1 MWKFIAR
8 RFLQMIPVLFLVSVA
23 IFIINELLPGDVVQ
37 AIFGEEATADKS
49 AYDDLREELGL
60 NDPIP
65 VRYLRWLRD
74 TATGDFGVS
83 YRNGEDVRSA
93 LLTRLPRTLELAAVG
108 MVIAFAI
115 GLPVGILSAV
125 RPNSKMDTGGTILAI
140 GGVAIPDFWLG
151 IMLIYFFAFVVHWFP
166 GTGYVAPGEDLA
178 KNLKLMILPGI
189 TLSTYYTASLMRL
202 SRSSMLEVMQQD
214 YIRTAR
220 AKGLQ
225 QRSVVMRHALKNA
238 MIPVVTLMG
247 LQTGRLFGGAVV
259 TETVFN
265 IPGMGKW
272 AADSIFFRD
281 FNAIQSVV
289 LVMCLAVLLFN
300 FVTDILYSYIDPR
313 IRLEGEEA
321 R

>member
-23 IFIINELLPGDVVQ
+23 IFVINELLPGDVVQ

-65 VRYLRWLRD
+65 VRYLRWLGD
-74 TATGDFGVS
+74 TARGDFGVS
-83 YRNGEDVRSA
+83 YRNGEDVFSA
-93 LLTRLPRTLELAAVG
+93 LMTRLPRTLELAGVG
-108 MVIAFAI
+108 MVIAFAV
-115 GLPVGILSAV
+115 GLPIGILSAV
-125 RPNSKMDTGGTILAI
+125 RPNTKMDTGGTILAI

-151 IMLIYFFAFVVHWFP
+151 IMLIYFFAFVVKWFP
-166 GTGYVAPGEDLA
+166 GTGYVAPGEDLV
-178 KNLKLMILPGI
+178 KNLQLMILPGI

-220 AKGLQ
+220 AKGLR

-289 LVMCLAVLLFN
+289 LTMCVAVLLFN

-313 IRLEGEEA
+313 IRLETEEDT
-321 R
+321 